1 MPKISSAELKVN
13 APIEAAAPD
22 ATLVIAIDPAN
33 PLKVGGYLFQLEVID
48 DSGNRSKPFQ
58 WRLVVADTQ
67 APTAVIGGP
76 KSVAFGTDFILSG
89 AESTDVGGGVVAR
102 YVWTLVG

>member
-1 MPKISSAELKVN
+1 MPKISSSDLKVN

-22 ATLVIAIDPAN
+22 SSLVIVMDATN
-33 PLKVGGYLFQLEVID
+33 PMKVGGYTFQLEVLD

-58 WRLVVADTQ
+58 VRLVIADTQ

-76 KSVAFGTDFILSG
+76 KSVPFGTDFILSG
-89 AESTDVGGGVVAR
+89 ADSSDVGGGVVAR
-102 YVWTLVG
+102 YVWTLIG